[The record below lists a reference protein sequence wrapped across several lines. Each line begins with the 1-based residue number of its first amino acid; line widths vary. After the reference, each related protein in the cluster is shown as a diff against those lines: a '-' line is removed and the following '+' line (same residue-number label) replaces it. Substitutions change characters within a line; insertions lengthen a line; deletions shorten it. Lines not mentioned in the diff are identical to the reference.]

1 MAESHRRLA
10 RPSLWSAGGAAKKIR
25 RKRAS
30 GAATVYPV
38 LAMAA
43 FFAIWEGF
51 VRLLHIPQYL
61 LPAPSAI
68 FAEIYG
74 NAGVLM
80 QHGRATLLVIL
91 ASFVASVL
99 VGVPLALLI
108 SFSPFARRTL
118 YPLIVFSQM
127 IPKIAIAPLFVIW
140 FGFGF
145 LPKLLIAV
153 LISFFAV
160 VIQSIVG
167 FTSLTPQP
175 VRVAQSMG
183 ASAWD
188 LFVKVRL
195 PHALPNIFAGLKM
208 AMASSAIGA
217 IVGEF
222 IASQQGLGYLVLV
235 ANGQMNTKLAFAG
248 MLIPSVMG
256 IVLYFIVEVAE
267 RCTTGWRSARR
278 N

>member
-1 MAESHRRLA
+1 MQSHRKLDK
-10 RPSLWSAGGAAKKIR
+10 PSPWSADRAAKKKS
-25 RKRAS
+25 RKS
-30 GAATVYPV
+30 GAAGMYPV
-38 LAMAA
+38 VAIAGFFVFWEAA
-43 FFAIWEGF
+43 
-51 VRLLHIPQYL
+51 VRLFHIPSYL
-61 LPAPSAI
+61 LPMPSEI
-68 FAEIYG
+68 FAEIID
-74 NAGVLM
+74 NAGVLARNG
-80 QHGRATLLVIL
+80 QATLLVIL
-91 ASFVASVL
+91 ASFVTSVA

-108 SFSPFARRTL
+108 SFSPFARRTI

-145 LPKLLIAV
+145 TPKLLIAV

-167 FTSLTPQP
+167 FTSLRPQP

-183 ASAWD
+183 ATAWD
-188 LFVKVRL
+188 LFIKVRL

-248 MLIPSVMG
+248 MMILSVMG
-256 IVLYFIVEVAE
+256 IVLYFIVELVE
-267 RCTTGWRSARR
+267 RSTTGWRTTQR

>member
-1 MAESHRRLA
+1 VESHRKLSRQSSWPAGRPARKKSRAAALA
-10 RPSLWSAGGAAKKIR
+10 GL
-25 RKRAS
+25 
-30 GAATVYPV
+30 YPV
-38 LAMAA
+38 LAIAGFFLFWEAA
-43 FFAIWEGF
+43 
-51 VRLLHIPQYL
+51 VRVLHIPSYL
-61 LPAPSAI
+61 LPMPSEI
-68 FAEIYG
+68 FMEIYD
-74 NAGVLM
+74 NAGVLARNG
-80 QHGRATLLVIL
+80 QATLLVIL

-248 MLIPSVMG
+248 MLILSVMG
-256 IVLYFIVEVAE
+256 IVLYFVVEVAE
-267 RCTTGWRSARR
+267 RFTTGWRSAQR

>member
-1 MAESHRRLA
+1 VQSHRKLDK
-10 RPSLWSAGGAAKKIR
+10 PSPWSADRAAKKKS
-25 RKRAS
+25 RKS
-30 GAATVYPV
+30 GATGMYPV
-38 LAMAA
+38 VAIAGFFVFWEAA
-43 FFAIWEGF
+43 
-51 VRLLHIPQYL
+51 VRLFHIPSYL
-61 LPAPSAI
+61 LPMPSEI
-68 FAEIYG
+68 FAEIID
-74 NAGVLM
+74 NAGVLARNG
-80 QHGRATLLVIL
+80 QATLLVIL
-91 ASFVASVL
+91 ASFVTSVA

-108 SFSPFARRTL
+108 SFSPFARRTI

-145 LPKLLIAV
+145 TPKLLIAV

-167 FTSLTPQP
+167 FTSLRPQP

-183 ASAWD
+183 ATAWD
-188 LFVKVRL
+188 LFIKVRL

-248 MLIPSVMG
+248 MMILSVMG
-256 IVLYFIVEVAE
+256 IVLYFIVELVE
-267 RCTTGWRSARR
+267 RSTTGWRTTQR

>member
-1 MAESHRRLA
+1 M
-10 RPSLWSAGGAAKKIR
+10 
-25 RKRAS
+25 
-30 GAATVYPV
+30 YPV
-38 LAMAA
+38 VAIAGFFVFWEAA
-43 FFAIWEGF
+43 
-51 VRLLHIPQYL
+51 VRLFHIPSYL
-61 LPAPSAI
+61 LPMPSEI
-68 FAEIYG
+68 FAEIID
-74 NAGVLM
+74 NAGVLARNG
-80 QHGRATLLVIL
+80 QATLLVIL
-91 ASFVASVL
+91 ASFVTSVA

-108 SFSPFARRTL
+108 SFSPFARRTI

-145 LPKLLIAV
+145 TPKLLIAV

-167 FTSLTPQP
+167 FTSLRPQP

-183 ASAWD
+183 ATAWD
-188 LFVKVRL
+188 LFIKVRL

-248 MLIPSVMG
+248 MMILSVMG
-256 IVLYFIVEVAE
+256 IVLYFIVELVE
-267 RCTTGWRSARR
+267 RSTTGWRTTQR

>member
-1 MAESHRRLA
+1 VQSQRKLGKHS
-10 RPSLWSAGGAAKKIR
+10 PWSTEQSDKKR
-25 RKRAS
+25 SRKRGS
-30 GAATVYPV
+30 TGLYPIV
-38 LAMAA
+38 AVAG
-43 FFAIWEGF
+43 FFLFWESA
-51 VRLLHIPQYL
+51 VRLFHVPSYL
-61 LPAPSAI
+61 LPMPSEI
-68 FAEIYG
+68 FEEIFN
-74 NAGVLM
+74 NAGVLARN
-80 QHGRATLLVIL
+80 GLATLLVIV
-91 ASFVASVL
+91 ASFVSSVA

-108 SFSPFARRTL
+108 SFSPFARRTI

-145 LPKLLIAV
+145 TPKLLIAV

-167 FTSLTPQP
+167 FTSLPPQP
-175 VRVAQSMG
+175 IRVAQSMG
-183 ASAWD
+183 ATSFD
-188 LFVKVRL
+188 LFFKVRL

-248 MLIPSVMG
+248 MMILSIMG
-256 IVLYFIVEVAE
+256 IVLYFIVELVE
-267 RCTTGWRSARR
+267 RSTTGWRNTQRT
-278 N
+278 

>member
-1 MAESHRRLA
+1 M
-10 RPSLWSAGGAAKKIR
+10 
-25 RKRAS
+25 
-30 GAATVYPV
+30 
-38 LAMAA
+38 
-43 FFAIWEGF
+43 
-51 VRLLHIPQYL
+51 LHIPSYL
-61 LPAPSAI
+61 LPMPSEI
-68 FAEIYG
+68 FTEIYD
-74 NAGVLM
+74 NAGVLARNG
-80 QHGRATLLVIL
+80 QATLVVIVT
-91 ASFVASVL
+91 SFVASVL

-108 SFSPFARRTL
+108 SFSSFARRAI

-145 LPKLLIAV
+145 TPKLLIAV

-167 FTSLTPQP
+167 FTSLSPQP
-175 VRVAQSMG
+175 VRVARSMG
-183 ASAWD
+183 ATPLD
-188 LFVKVRL
+188 LFFKVRL

-248 MLIPSVMG
+248 MLILSVMG
-256 IVLYFIVEVAE
+256 IVLYFLVEVVE
-267 RCTTGWRSARR
+267 RLATGWRSVQR